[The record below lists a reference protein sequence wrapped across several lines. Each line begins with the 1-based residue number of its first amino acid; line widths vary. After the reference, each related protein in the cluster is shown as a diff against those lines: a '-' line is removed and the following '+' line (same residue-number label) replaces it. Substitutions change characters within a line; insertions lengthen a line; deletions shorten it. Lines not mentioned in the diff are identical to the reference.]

1 MKEKAKG
8 GIVVVGLTILV
19 WLSWIYVF
27 QQSWNY
33 VMPHLLQLPT
43 IDYIQALALAVVID
57 VLGGLFRKSEASNK

>member
-8 GIVVVGLTILV
+8 GLAVGLTILV
-19 WLSWIYVF
+19 WVSWIYLF

-57 VLGGLFRKSEASNK
+57 VLGGLFRKNEAGNK

>member
-8 GIVVVGLTILV
+8 GLVVGLTILV
-19 WLSWIYVF
+19 WVSWIYLF

-57 VLGGLFRKSEASNK
+57 VLGGLFRKSEAGNK

>member
-8 GIVVVGLTILV
+8 GLAVGLTILV
-19 WLSWIYVF
+19 WVSWIYLF

-57 VLGGLFRKSEASNK
+57 VLGGLFRKSEAGNK